1 MGSRKRVIIWG
12 PGEVGG
18 ATLRAAHA
26 DDAIEVVGVKVFSPH
41 KNGRD
46 AGELVGIGPIDI
58 RATTSKRDILDLDAD
73 CVIVTPLPSS
83 ILEGIDAD
91 VIDLLESGKNV
102 VTTAAY
108 HNLAMPN
115 WHNRATTP
123 MSRLREMSRS
133 NGLWRDA
140 AERRTMRVGRALTA
154 SKRFDS
160 IGNIA
165 FKGVAEQRF
174 PARATPER
182 ILDACRKGGAT
193 LHGTGVHPTFM
204 VERLLKRMCQPLSE
218 VSHIRFVESVDF
230 SHAPDG
236 MWGGLK
242 FFGFGRD
249 IADIDTDWFLA
260 KAGDFYYGDLTGN
273 VAHALYGAHPG
284 EVRVERS
291 MRALP
296 AKSDIRIGSTH
307 IARGTAAVMHM
318 THRGDLGDHH
328 FFTNEECWYLT
339 PENAF
344 RGDDLPYGN
353 FPPHGGYTFEVT
365 GKPTSFRGQFASP
378 ELRPHGNM
386 ITAASANAL
395 LDAVVPTCDAAPGV
409 LIDDA
414 EPFFRP
420 ATAGIR

>member
-1 MGSRKRVIIWG
+1 MIIWG

-18 ATLRAAHA
+18 AALRAAHT
-26 DDAIEVVGVKVFSPH
+26 DDAFDVVGVKVFSAH
-41 KNGRD
+41 KDGRD
-46 AGELVGIGPIDI
+46 AGELVGIGPIGVT
-58 RATTSKRDILDLDAD
+58 ATTSKQQILDLDAD

-83 ILEGIDAD
+83 ILEGIDDD
-91 VIDLLESGKNV
+91 VIELLESGKNV

-115 WHNRATTP
+115 WHNSATTP
-123 MSRLREMSRS
+123 MTRLRELSHS
-133 NGLWRDA
+133 NGLWRDDS
-140 AERRTMRVGRALTA
+140 ERRIMQVGRALTR
-154 SKRFDS
+154 SSRFDRLGNVALKS
-160 IGNIA
+160 IA
-165 FKGVAEQRF
+165 DQRF

-182 ILDACRKGGAT
+182 ILAACRRGNAT

-204 VERLLKRMCQPLSE
+204 VERQLMRMCQPLSK
-218 VSHIRFVESVDF
+218 VDHIRFVESVDF

-236 MWGGLK
+236 MWGGLR

-273 VAHALYGAHPG
+273 VAHALYGAHPS

-296 AKSDIRIGSTH
+296 AKADIQVGSAR

-318 THRGDLGDHH
+318 THRGYLGDHH

-339 PENAF
+339 PDNAF
-344 RGDDLPYGN
+344 RGDDLPFGN

-365 GKPTSFRGQFASP
+365 GEPTSVRGQISSP
-378 ELRPHGNM
+378 VIRPHGNM
-386 ITAASANAL
+386 ITATSASAL
-395 LDAVVPTCDAAPGV
+395 LDAVGPTCDAAPGV

-414 EPFFRP
+414 TPTYRP
-420 ATAGIR
+420 AGSM